1 MTGAERPSAALELGA
16 RQYLGYAAGE
26 VANNLTFSMVSA
38 FLLIYYTD
46 VAGISAATAGTLF
59 LIVRIWGGF
68 TDLFAGRRVDET
80 NTRWGRFR
88 PYLLFGSLPLLLLL
102 VAMFTIPTGLSDG
115 AKVAWACV
123 SYALFQLAYSF
134 VNIPYGSLSAAMT
147 QEPDERA
154 RLSTGRVIAAS
165 LTILL
170 IAVVVSPQIEG
181 AEDLQSSLT
190 LITVIFAAVGLTLY
204 LWCFATAREAV
215 ERTAGAVSVR
225 ETVEMVRRNRPL
237 VLLCLSSVLFL
248 TGLFSVQTV
257 GVYYARDVLDNA
269 NLYIVMTVVQTV
281 AMIVAAAIV
290 PKAAEAVGKKRT
302 YIAAGLFG
310 AIAGLGVALAPGSAP
325 AVAIAFWGLLGIGL
339 GVINTLIFALQ
350 ADTVDYG
357 EWNAGTRAEGGSYS
371 LLSFSRKTGQA
382 VGGSAAAFTI
392 GLGGYVSGAASQSD
406 AAVAS
411 IKIAA
416 GAIPA
421 AVILAAAA
429 VMLLYP
435 LTEQALRRMV
445 AEMAASRAARDLG
458 QGATP
463 AGDSA

>member
-1 MTGAERPSAALELGA
+1 MKLER

-59 LIVRIWGGF
+59 LVVRIWGGF
-68 TDLFAGRRVDET
+68 TDLYAGHRVDGT

-88 PYLLFGSLPLLLLL
+88 PYLLFGALPLLLLL
-102 VAMFTIPTGLSDG
+102 IAMFTIPSGLSDS
-115 AKVAWACV
+115 AKVVWACV

-170 IAVVVSPQIEG
+170 IAAVVSPQIEG
-181 AEDLQSSLT
+181 AENLQSSLT
-190 LITVIFAAVGLTLY
+190 TITVIFAVVGLALY

-215 ERTAGAVSVR
+215 KRTAEAVSVR
-225 ETVEMVRRNRPL
+225 KTIDMVRRNRPL
-237 VLLCLSSVLFL
+237 VLLCLSAVLFL
-248 TGLFSVQTV
+248 TGMFSVQTV

-281 AMIVAAAIV
+281 GMIVAAAIV
-290 PKAAEAVGKKRT
+290 PKAVEAVGKKRA

-310 AIAGLGVALAPGSAP
+310 AVAGLGVALAPGSAP
-325 AVAIAFWGLLGIGL
+325 AIGIAFWGLLGIGL
-339 GVINTLIFALQ
+339 GLINTLIFALQ

-357 EWNAGTRAEGGSYS
+357 EWKTGTRAEGGSYS

-382 VGGSAAAFTI
+382 VGGSLAAFTI

-406 AAVAS
+406 AAVTS

-421 AVILAAAA
+421 VVILAAAA

-435 LTEQALRRMV
+435 LTEKALRGIV
-445 AEMAASRAARDLG
+445 AEMAAGRAARDLG
-458 QGATP
+458 QEPRTARGMV
-463 AGDSA
+463 